1 MAPKSSRVPKSSRL
15 PVVLAALAVLA
26 TAVDAVRRPDG
37 LRTAST
43 VVAVGW
49 LLTAAGCD
57 RARLTAPARL
67 AAVLTISQAAAAVWP
82 SSAPLTLAAWT
93 WGGLALPDG
102 RLDHPRRRTAVAL
115 VYAVA
120 TAWTVLAWRSTAA
133 HGPAAGI
140 TAAGVLAATA
150 VIVAGVARRCR
161 QAGAARRRVLQWV
174 AAGTVT
180 AGAAD
185 AVLLALHILVG
196 LPAALA
202 PWALA
207 ALVLIPVGSLLGQ
220 LPSTARLAERALLE
234 AVTTSGLAC
243 LVVAVYLVT
252 VVGLG
257 RAPVGREHDV
267 LAYSVTAAL
276 VCAALALP
284 VRLRLNALG
293 RSLLRLGELAP
304 EEALSGFG
312 ARMTRALP
320 FDELLLQLAE
330 SLRATLGPAGAEI
343 WVGGD
348 GLLTRTVSV
357 PDRPQRRIRLT
368 EHERAVVG
376 RTRIGGAGWT
386 AIWMADLLA
395 DPDRDP
401 DPDREPGQDPGPDG
415 DPLVRVA
422 PAAHGGELLGLLLVR
437 RPADAAPYSEA
448 DDRVL
453 VELARQ
459 VGLALHNVR
468 LDSALQASLQE
479 LRSRNQEL
487 RDSRLRLVTAAD
499 ASRREIERNLHDGA
513 QQHLVALSVKLAL
526 VRELVDTAD
535 GGDEDRAT
543 VTALLEELRTDVQG
557 TVAAVRELAHGI
569 YPPLLRNHGLGQALR
584 SATRR
589 SVLPCTVSVELPG
602 RYPEAAEAAVYFC
615 CLEALQNAGKHAGPD
630 ASVTVLVE
638 ADDGMLRFR
647 VSDDGRGFAAD
658 GAAAGS
664 GFVNMADR
672 LGAIGGR
679 LTVESRPGQGT
690 AVGGEIPV
698 PAAPPTSSRSSEGV
712 RSSLWT

>member
-1 MAPKSSRVPKSSRL
+1 MASKSSRL
-15 PVVLAALAVLA
+15 LVVLAALAVLA

-49 LLTAAGCD
+49 LLAAAGCG
-57 RARLTAPARL
+57 RAGLAAPARL
-67 AAVLTISQAAAAVWP
+67 AVVLTISQAAASVWP
-82 SSAPLTLAAWT
+82 SCAPLTLAAWT

-102 RLDHPRRRTAVAL
+102 RLGHPRRRVAVGL

-120 TAWTVLAWRSTAA
+120 TAWTVLAWHSTAV
-133 HGPAAGI
+133 HGPAAGP

-161 QAGAARRRVLQWV
+161 RSGAARRRVLQWV

-185 AVLLALHILVG
+185 AVLLALHVLVG
-196 LPAALA
+196 IPAALA

-220 LPSTARLAERALLE
+220 LPGSARLAERALLE

-257 RAPVGREHDV
+257 RAPVGRERDV

-284 VRLRLNALG
+284 ARVRLNGLG
-293 RSLLRLGELAP
+293 RSVLRLGELAP

-312 ARMTRALP
+312 ARMTRSVP

-386 AIWMADLLA
+386 GIWMAELLA
-395 DPDRDP
+395 DPDP
-401 DPDREPGQDPGPDG
+401 DPDSDPDADPDTGPGRDG
-415 DPLVRVA
+415 EPLVRVA

-437 RPADAAPYSEA
+437 RPPDGAPYSEA

-513 QQHLVALSVKLAL
+513 QQHLVALSVKLGL
-526 VRELVDTAD
+526 VRELVDSGDTGD
-535 GGDEDRAT
+535 GGAEDRAT
-543 VTALLEELRTDVQG
+543 VAALLEELRTDVQG

-589 SVLPCTVSVELPG
+589 SVLPCTVSVDLPG

-630 ASVTVLVE
+630 ASVSVLVE
-638 ADDGMLRFR
+638 AGDGVLRFR
-647 VSDDGRGFAAD
+647 VSDDGRGFASD
-658 GAAAGS
+658 GAATGS

-679 LTVESRPGQGT
+679 LTVESHPGQGT
-690 AVGGEIPV
+690 SVGGEIPV
-698 PAAPPTSSRSSEGV
+698 SAPPQTSSRSSEGV